1 MPVIMREDLN
11 RPSRVELGVL
21 VAREGKPE
29 VGKKQSK
36 KPRRPEGPPGSSGK
50 RRSFA
55 QRVGTR
61 GENEF
66 RTFAHK
72 HGLIATKFEDDFGI
86 DFMCHVDL
94 DHKGRA
100 ASDIANSLVGACV
113 RATTSRK
120 GKVRLNLADARNLL
134 NSRSPLI
141 FILVKVIDDNT
152 AMVRHRLV
160 DEAFS
165 DELQSFIEG
174 ETEHMDVYAADCS
187 AEADFEKSLATAMSH
202 GFNESMRIGLAERS
216 LARILPTASVAIHRQ
231 PDGQLTLVSTVQY
244 FDYFST
250 ETEKQAKAVLHA
262 AFGSLHN
269 QDQRIAQLTPRPDVM
284 KYLRN
289 LPQPTVL
296 SGFTEEAEV
305 VLRATMMSGET
316 ADAPFA
322 KRRIGTHFAYVHD
335 GGVSLIISHSKNV
348 DGTWVHETE
357 VFVDP
362 LIELPLE
369 DLGELHHFL
378 AHCGVGS
385 RIHVVAE
392 DGTVDGAGFS
402 IDETFLPLQ
411 TVARFVQAWEVCSKI
426 EGWPDRRV
434 LLRDVADREVFYTL
448 AGLAALA
455 TAPESVAKYS
465 FYLAASDETRRPS
478 DFVETST
485 TAHVPFIANLAAD
498 TLVVWLVVDSAT
510 LAYEGRVRGLRF
522 GSVEGAW
529 AEVRPLVR
537 KTTVYPE
544 MVTDASE
551 PTTTYAPRLI
561 EGRVP
566 TELLDVGLGFED
578 VE

>member
-1 MPVIMREDLN
+1 
-11 RPSRVELGVL
+11 
-21 VAREGKPE
+21 VAKEGKAE
-29 VGKKQSK
+29 AEKKAKK
-36 KPRRPEGPPGSSGK
+36 KPRRPEGPPESSGK

-66 RTFAHK
+66 RSFAHK

-94 DHKGRA
+94 DHTGRA

-113 RATTSRK
+113 RATTTKR

-141 FILVKVIDDNT
+141 FTVVKVVDDDT
-152 AMVRHRLV
+152 ALIYHRLV

-174 ETEHMDVYAADCS
+174 GSEHMDVYADDCFEE
-187 AEADFEKSLATAMSH
+187 AEFETSLARAMSH

-250 ETEKQAKAVLHA
+250 ETTEEATALLHA
-262 AFGSLHN
+262 AFGSLQN
-269 QDQRIAQLTPRPDVM
+269 QDRRIEKLTPKPGVM

-296 SGFTEEAEV
+296 SGFTEEV
-305 VLRATMMSGET
+305 QVLLRATTSSDET
-316 ADAPFA
+316 AEAPFV

-335 GGVSLIISHSKNV
+335 GGVSLIISHSKQV

-362 LIELPLE
+362 LVEQPLE
-369 DLGELHHFL
+369 DLGQLHDFL
-378 AHCGVGS
+378 TYCGPGS

-392 DGTVDGAGFS
+392 DGTVSGEGFS
-402 IDETFLPLQ
+402 TDEVFLPLQ
-411 TVARFVQAWEVCSKI
+411 TVARFVRAWDVCRQFDD
-426 EGWPDRRV
+426 WPERRV

-448 AGLAALA
+448 VGLAGLA
-455 TAPESVAKYS
+455 TEPDVIAKYS
-465 FYLAASDETRRPS
+465 FYLAASDETRKPS
-478 DFVETST
+478 DFAESST

-498 TLVVWLVVDSAT
+498 TLVVWLVVHAAT
-510 LAYEGRVRGLRF
+510 LAYNGEVCGLRLA
-522 GSVEGAW
+522 SVEDVR
-529 AEVRPLVR
+529 AELRPLAQ
-537 KTTVYPE
+537 KTTAYPE

-551 PTTTYAPRLI
+551 PTATYAPGLI

-566 TELLDVGLGFED
+566 PELVEISLGYEETE
-578 VE
+578 